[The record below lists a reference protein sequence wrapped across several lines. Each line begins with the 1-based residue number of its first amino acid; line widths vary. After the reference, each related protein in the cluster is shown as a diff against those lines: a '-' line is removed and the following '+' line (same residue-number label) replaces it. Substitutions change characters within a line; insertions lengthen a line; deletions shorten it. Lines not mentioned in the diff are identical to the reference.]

1 MKAKAFVIMIL
12 VGLTM
17 VSSVIQVYAPTTSVI
32 EWKYIWVQTYDA
44 STKQMYYI
52 DQDVKS
58 NLDTGT
64 VEYTYLNFRIYKV
77 GDINDWNTYEL
88 IFEEEDSAPALKKL
102 SWSLEEE
109 SYYSGKS
116 FGHPIHAKV
125 TLDSEIYSGY
135 IHYSDYVCYYEQR
148 FGFARVSYAGWPK
161 DLLPVEGLLGDSWWG
176 RARVDTFTPIT

>member
-102 SWSLEEE
+102 RLELRR
-109 SYYSGKS
+109 GK
-116 FGHPIHAKV
+116 
-125 TLDSEIYSGY
+125 L
-135 IHYSDYVCYYEQR
+135 
-148 FGFARVSYAGWPK
+148 
-161 DLLPVEGLLGDSWWG
+161 LLG
-176 RARVDTFTPIT
+176 